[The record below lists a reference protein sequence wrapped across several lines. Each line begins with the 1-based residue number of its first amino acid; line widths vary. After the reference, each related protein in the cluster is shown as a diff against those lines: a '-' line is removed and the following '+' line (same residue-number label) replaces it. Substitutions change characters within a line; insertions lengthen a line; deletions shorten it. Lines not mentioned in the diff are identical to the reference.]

1 MVVGMGAPPMAKNG
15 PTPAIDRIAVPQRSD
30 PCLDSHRSGMLSR
43 PPPGHRMQ
51 FDQLGRREFITLL
64 GSTAAWPL
72 AARAQEARM
81 PVLGVLGSA
90 SETDYATTTAA
101 LRRGLNEA
109 GYVEKQNL
117 LIDYRWADFQYERLP
132 ALAAELVKR
141 QVDAIFATGSV
152 VSALAAK
159 SATATIPI
167 VFANGSDPVEYG
179 LVASLN
185 RPGGNVTGISFINS
199 QLGPKR
205 IQLLRLLNPKTAVI
219 AVLVNPKNPNAAD
232 AKAFVA
238 AGRSIG
244 VDIVIVDASTE
255 SEIKQALDR
264 AVQRHADALLVHV
277 DALFNDGRGQEQI
290 VALAGQHRLPSMM
303 GNATFTARG
312 GLISYGADTS
322 ELNRQA
328 GVYVA
333 RILRGE
339 KPADLPVVQPTKFE
353 LWVNLKTAKALG
365 LSIPESF
372 LLLADK
378 VIE

>member
-1 MVVGMGAPPMAKNG
+1 MK
-15 PTPAIDRIAVPQRSD
+15 
-30 PCLDSHRSGMLSR
+30 
-43 PPPGHRMQ
+43 
-51 FDQLGRREFITLL
+51 RREFMGLVA
-64 GSTAAWPL
+64 GAAAWPL
-72 AARAQEARM
+72 AARAQQART
-81 PVLGVLGSA
+81 PVLGFLGSA
-90 SETDYATTTAA
+90 AEADYKRTTAA

-141 QVDAIFATGSV
+141 PVNAIFATGSV
-152 VSALAAK
+152 
-159 SATATIPI
+159 
-167 VFANGSDPVEYG
+167 PVQYG

-205 IQLLRLLNPKTAVI
+205 IQLLRLLNPRTAVV
-219 AVLVNPKNPNAAD
+219 AVLVNPKNPNVAD
-232 AKAFVA
+232 ARTFVV

-244 VDIVIVDASTE
+244 VEVVIVNASTE
-255 SEIKQALDR
+255 PEIKEAFNR
-264 AVQRHADALLVHV
+264 AAEQHADALLVHV
-277 DALFNDGRGQEQI
+277 DALFNDGAGQSQI
-290 VALAGQHRLPSMM
+290 IALAGQHRLPTMM
-303 GNATFTARG
+303 ANATFPARG
-312 GLISYGADTS
+312 GLISYGADTAD
-322 ELNRQA
+322 LNRQA

-339 KPADLPVVQPTKFE
+339 KPADLPVVQPTNFA
-353 LWVNLKTAKALG
+353 LRVNLKTAKALG

-372 LLLADK
+372 LLLADE